1 MKTVVMAGR
10 RRWMIG
16 AAIGLSRDYLF
27 VGGVPVTVPDED
39 AAVLLGLTDTHVF
52 ALADEP
58 VGAAEV
64 AAGEARAE
72 AAAAWQAPGKCCD
85 DDEEGEGEGGEA
97 GADEPLDAVAPPAAV
112 APQAGLVVG
121 KIAPRGDTRHG
132 KR

>member
-58 VGAAEV
+58 VGVAEV

-85 DDEEGEGEGGEA
+85 DDEEGEGGRA
-97 GADEPLDAVAPPAAV
+97 GADEPLDAVAPPAV
-112 APQAGLVVG
+112 PQAGLVVG